1 MNSLFV
7 SALAAVAVAQNRR
20 ITPAVRQHLLTGY
33 LVQASIAPG
42 YGRCQIISNEP
53 NDGGADEP
61 NDDWNECTPV

>member
-33 LVQASIAPG
+33 LVQAAIAPG
-42 YGRCQIISNEP
+42 YGRCKTISNEP
-53 NDGGADEP
+53 NDG
-61 NDDWNECTPV
+61 